1 MKKQTVIDNL
11 EQALLDR
18 ANKLAGEYL
27 VRAERA
33 HQHVLEDA
41 QEKLHL
47 REQRETLAAQAAA
60 ERSYRR
66 KIQANELQLRGK
78 LDELRWQLIQSVLNV
93 LPEQL
98 AKLADK
104 DDYLSLLQ
112 QYLKRATDSI
122 EHEQLVAE
130 VNARDLARLQPKWQ
144 EFVTQAGVAKQ
155 VKLSTAPRQ
164 CIGGIL
170 LRTEDNRIRV
180 DNTFDGRMERLAES
194 LQQVITERL
203 FVHEASKGG
212 LLHG

>member
-1 MKKQTVIDNL
+1 MKQETVINNL
-11 EQALLDR
+11 QQALLDR
-18 ANKLAGEYL
+18 ADKLAEEYL
-27 VRAERA
+27 ARAERA
-33 HQHVLEDA
+33 RQHVLEDA

-78 LDELRWQLIQSVLNV
+78 LDELRWQLIQSILNG

-98 AKLADK
+98 SELAVQDS
-104 DDYLSLLQ
+104 YLPLLQ
-112 QYLKRATDSI
+112 KFLKQAAASIDS
-122 EHEQLVAE
+122 EQLVAE
-130 VNARDLARLQPKWQ
+130 VNARDLALLQPQWQ
-144 EFVTQAGVAKQ
+144 DFLERAQ
-155 VKLSTAPRQ
+155 VVNQVRLAATPRQ

-180 DNTFDGRMERLAES
+180 DNTFDGRMERFAES

-203 FVHEASKGG
+203 FAREASRGG
-212 LLHG
+212 ILHG